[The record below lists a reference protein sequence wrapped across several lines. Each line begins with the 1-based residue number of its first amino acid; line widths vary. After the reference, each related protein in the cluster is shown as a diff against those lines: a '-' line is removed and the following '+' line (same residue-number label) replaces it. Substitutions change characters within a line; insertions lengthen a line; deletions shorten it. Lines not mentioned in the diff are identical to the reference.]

1 MKTTGKVYC
10 LLCTICFATLVAYGS
25 NGGADKSK
33 NAVSEEPAVAK
44 NARKEV
50 EQAPKLKEIR
60 RIVQD
65 PSWGDDTIIQ
75 DVAPVGGKNMYLV
88 DFRLERIFVVD
99 ETGKLLHRFLK
110 KGQGPGEFEY
120 NFWIQVLGN
129 NLWVRQFSK
138 LDRFSM
144 NGILQNEIR
153 LKSHYH
159 GLTMVD
165 ANRFAGVRDAVEGDK
180 KNGKRVKR
188 AGLWDLKENRLKL
201 YRQSDKTG
209 VFEFKQDGMYIT
221 LGFGGGITPNLIT
234 ATDPVRGWV
243 YICETDYYRID
254 VVDMDG
260 NTVRTIQRRVEPV
273 NYSAKAKKKTVENFS
288 ISGVDENTLRN
299 RLMKQLS
306 DQFCPVSN
314 MFVTADGYLMVRRTV
329 SPDHSGLDVFSPEG
343 KYLATWTNPEGVK
356 LTSATLFTH
365 DRFAVIDDKG
375 DLPVVVEY
383 KIAPE
388 GWE

>member
-1 MKTTGKVYC
+1 VY
-10 LLCTICFATLVAYGS
+10 
-25 NGGADKSK
+25 
-33 NAVSEEPAVAK
+33 
-44 NARKEV
+44 
-50 EQAPKLKEIR
+50 
-60 RIVQD
+60 
-65 PSWGDDTIIQ
+65 
-75 DVAPVGGKNMYLV
+75 
-88 DFRLERIFVVD
+88 FRLERIFVVD

-110 KGQGPGEFEY
+110 KGQGPGEFQY
-120 NFWIQVLGN
+120 VPRIQALGDDLWISAF
-129 NLWVRQFSK
+129 RK
-138 LDRFSM
+138 LCRFSM
-144 NGILQNEIR
+144 DGVLQSEIR
-153 LKSHYH
+153 LKHLYK
-159 GLTMVD
+159 GLTMVGT
-165 ANRFAGVRDAVEGDK
+165 NQFVGVRDAVEGDK

-209 VFEFKQDGMYIT
+209 VFEFKQDGMHIT

-243 YICETDYYRID
+243 YICETDQYRID
-254 VVDMDG
+254 VVDLEG
-260 NTVRTIQRRVEPV
+260 NPVRTIQRQVKPV

-299 RLMKQLS
+299 RLMKQLP

-314 MFVTADGYLMVRRTV
+314 MFVTADGYLMVRRTI

-356 LTSATLFTH
+356 LTSATFFTH

-388 GWE
+388 GGE